1 MKGSEGALPTDA
13 IVPQQGEHV
22 MEKAAAVGVDVG
34 GQQQQQPK
42 SSLGGA
48 KTNEDATMETKQTG
62 QHEQRTGISGQSTV

>member
-13 IVPQQGEHV
+13 IVPQQGEHA

-34 GQQQQQPK
+34 GQPQQPK
-42 SSLGGA
+42 SSLGA

-62 QHEQRTGISGQSTV
+62 QHEQSTGISGQSTV